1 MKSYVVRRRNLMV
14 ASAVAGVTLAAC
26 EDARVKQLDTGIT
39 RDSAVSVISQGL
51 KPGAPTDS
59 FPNVYTREQFLT
71 KGQNIEV
78 LYFTPENEKIPV
90 KQGVRISDT
99 INFKRLTPL
108 VFRDNRLIGRGWD
121 FWDSV
126 SKANNIPLKKR

>member
-1 MKSYVVRRRNLMV
+1 MKPHLVRRRNLMV
-14 ASAVAGVTLAAC
+14 ASAFAGVALTAC

-51 KPGAPTDS
+51 KPGAPADS
-59 FPNVYTREQFLT
+59 FPNVYTREQFLV
-71 KGQNIEV
+71 KGQNLEV
-78 LYFTPENEKIPV
+78 LFFTPENDKLSV
-90 KQGVRISDT
+90 KNGVRMSDT
-99 INFKRLTPL
+99 INFKRLTPI

-126 SKANNIPLKKR
+126 SKVNNIPLKKR